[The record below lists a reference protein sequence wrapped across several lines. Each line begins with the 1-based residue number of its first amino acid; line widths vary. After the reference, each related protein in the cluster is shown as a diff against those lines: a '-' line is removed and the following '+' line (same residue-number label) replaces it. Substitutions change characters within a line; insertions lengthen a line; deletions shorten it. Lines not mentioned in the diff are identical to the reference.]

1 MHEPRSSTQSRHVSE
16 PRLRWLHAP
25 RKLALMC
32 VTVTTAFGYPAV
44 AQAQGETFPGTV
56 TGPSTPGAGPTWG
69 ALASDFGV
77 FALPAAALWGA
88 GLTMETNRSGKSNT
102 PHTLDL
108 DANRV
113 SDWALGGGMV
123 ITIAGA
129 WVLDAQRLGGF
140 ASPESY
146 HAAVVALEAMAIS
159 SGLNQVLKRSAGR
172 CRPIAYRAGDTPGTG
187 TCDPS
192 AVPSSVDSDPDAAY
206 LSWPSGH
213 VNFIASAT
221 GAFLGLASKATYY
234 GDPVWQYWLASGV
247 GAVAT
252 GAVIGLRVKTG
263 AHSWEDTLGSAALSV
278 PVGMAVAFLHPLV
291 TSTGTDEEA
300 ARLDLMVAGNTLQL
314 RGAF

>member
-1 MHEPRSSTQSRHVSE
+1 MLEVRSLTPPCHASR
-16 PRLRWLHAP
+16 PWLQRLRGARTLT
-25 RKLALMC
+25 LTC
-32 VTVTTAFGYPAV
+32 VAIAGAFGHTTTAR
-44 AQAQGETFPGTV
+44 AQGETFPGTI

-88 GLTMETNRSGKSNT
+88 GLTMETNRSGKPNT
-102 PHTLDL
+102 PHALDL

-113 SDWALGGGMV
+113 SDWALGGGML

-129 WVLDAQRLGGF
+129 WALDAQRLGGF
-140 ASPESY
+140 GSPESY
-146 HAAVVALEAMAIS
+146 HAAVVALEAMAVS

-172 CRPIAYRAGDTPGTG
+172 CRPIAYRPGDTPGTG

-221 GAFLGLASKATYY
+221 GAFLGLASKTTYY
-234 GDPVWQYWLASGV
+234 GNPVWQYWLASGV

-252 GAVIGLRVKTG
+252 GAVIGLRVQTG
-263 AHSWEDTLGSAALSV
+263 AHSWEDTLGSAAISI

-291 TSTGTDEEA
+291 TSTGTDEA
-300 ARLDLMVAGNTLQL
+300 ARLDLTVTGNTLQVQ
-314 RGAF
+314 GVF